1 MGNRRV
7 SYRGVDRRSSTRS
20 DGILETRPALPFWFT
35 GLTWGKA
42 ELMNDD
48 EDGDKTEVHRVITEK
63 SMSSGETD
71 AENKKSK
78 VSKAAKEA
86 SRADD
91 TVV

>member
-1 MGNRRV
+1 
-7 SYRGVDRRSSTRS
+7 
-20 DGILETRPALPFWFT
+20 
-35 GLTWGKA
+35 
-42 ELMNDD
+42 MNDD